1 MHVLVYISYGLDG
14 VGIEYSS
21 IADDLPE
28 LCAAIGKQ
36 LLGIKEVLAEYHQK
50 RSCIISIAQL

>member
-1 MHVLVYISYGLDG
+1 MHVLVYISCDLDS

-21 IADDLPE
+21 IADDLQK

-36 LLGIKEVLAEYHQK
+36 LVGVKELLAEYHQK